1 VQVRY
6 EPSGKVG
13 AVSILTPKF
22 ENSPAESCI
31 VMLFRRAN
39 VPAFS
44 GAPAVVLNKNFE
56 IP

>member
-1 VQVRY
+1 VQLRY
-6 EPSGKVG
+6 DPSGKVS

-22 ENSPAESCI
+22 ENTTTGDCI
-31 VMLFRRAN
+31 VMLFRRAT

-44 GAPAVVLNKNFE
+44 GAPVVVMNKNFE